1 MNSLAVR
8 IVRIVGLV
16 APTMGML
23 FLLAAPL
30 RAQDAPAL
38 FKSKCAACHG
48 PDGSGNV
55 PMGKTLGVTDL
66 KADDGAEANGRAV
79 DRQHHERQGHEN
91 AGVQGQADGRS
102 DQRTGRL
109 HPRPGEKVAG
119 RNGAAAKPSSARYRQ
134 EQQQEEIW

>member
-66 KADDGAEANGRAV
+66 KADAVQKQTDAQLTDSITNGKGAKMPAYKGKLT
-79 DRQHHERQGHEN
+79 D
-91 AGVQGQADGRS
+91 
-102 DQRTGRL
+102 DQIKGLVGFIRDL
-109 HPRPGEKVAG
+109 
-119 RNGAAAKPSSARYRQ
+119 AKK
-134 EQQQEEIW
+134 

>member
-30 RAQDAPAL
+30 RAQDAPTL

-66 KADDGAEANGRAV
+66 KADAVQKQTDAQLTDSITNGKGAKMPAYKGKLT
-79 DRQHHERQGHEN
+79 D
-91 AGVQGQADGRS
+91 
-102 DQRTGRL
+102 DQIKGLVGFIRDL
-109 HPRPGEKVAG
+109 
-119 RNGAAAKPSSARYRQ
+119 AKK
-134 EQQQEEIW
+134 